1 MGTCEASRWFALPV
15 ASLLVSVLL
24 FFGTLNRHEFYSTE
38 ITPARMAGDLLMVTA
53 AVLGFYSLGLYL
65 LHRPSWNRVAAVALG
80 LSSLSII
87 ISAYPIRHPLSSVLA
102 DPSFQPWKGRLVG
115 LLEEAAFIL
124 WIALSASPL
133 IPRARR
139 RRKMALAIGVA
150 FLILAICGIVFGTSF
165 LGSEWI
171 FNWQTEV
178 ASGVVGPSFWDAGL
192 GHASWYFLL
201 LFLIP
206 VTLVG
211 MRAYREG
218 DSGRANSWLRTVL
231 ISVPAMILIG
241 MLARLSVGSYTA
253 PSLRYWPISLSS
265 FACLLCAPALIG
277 RFRGQETRVLA
288 LAASLSILALGFWM
302 WIRGPSL
309 GFFPDSPVLT
319 SLWRL
324 SLRRLVPAF
333 LLITGLVGAGVAAL
347 VPARHRPFDTTG
359 SATKSG
365 ATAMFFTPLLI
376 SAALLLGVAAEFALR
391 IWMSYGTLFPPVSS
405 FPQIILV
412 AAGTL
417 LASTL
422 LLWRFARSHPNDF
435 ASHG

>member
-1 MGTCEASRWFALPV
+1 LGTCEASRWFALPV
-15 ASLLVSVLL
+15 AFLLVSVLL

-102 DPSFQPWKGRLVG
+102 GPAFQPWKGLLVG
-115 LLEEAAFIL
+115 LLEDAALIL

-133 IPRARR
+133 IPRAVRR
-139 RRKMALAIGVA
+139 RRMALTIGVA
-150 FLILAICGIVFGTSF
+150 FLVVSICGIALGTLF

-171 FNWQTEV
+171 FNWRTEV

-192 GHASWYFLL
+192 GHAAWFFLL

-206 VTLVG
+206 VTSVG
-211 MRAYREG
+211 MTVFREG
-218 DSGRANSWLRTVL
+218 DAGRTNAWIRMAL
-231 ISVPAMILIG
+231 ISVPALVLIG

-253 PSLRYWPISLSS
+253 PSLRFWPILVSS
-265 FACLLCAPALIG
+265 FACLLHAPALIG
-277 RFRGQETRVLA
+277 RFKGQEIRVVA

-319 SLWRL
+319 SLWRV
-324 SLRRLVPAF
+324 SLRRLVPAS
-333 LLITGLVGAGVAAL
+333 LMLAGLVGAGVAAL
-347 VPARHRPFDTTG
+347 APVRHGPLGTIGAVSTG
-359 SATKSG
+359 G
-365 ATAMFFTPLLI
+365 PRGMFFTPLLI
-376 SAALLLGVAAEFALR
+376 SAALLLGLAAEFILR
-391 IWMSYGTLFPPVSS
+391 IWMSYRTLFPPVSS
-405 FPQIILV
+405 FPQTILV
-412 AAGTL
+412 GTGTVLAA
-417 LASTL
+417 SII
-422 LLWRFARSHPNDF
+422 LWRFARNHSNDL
-435 ASHG
+435 ASLG